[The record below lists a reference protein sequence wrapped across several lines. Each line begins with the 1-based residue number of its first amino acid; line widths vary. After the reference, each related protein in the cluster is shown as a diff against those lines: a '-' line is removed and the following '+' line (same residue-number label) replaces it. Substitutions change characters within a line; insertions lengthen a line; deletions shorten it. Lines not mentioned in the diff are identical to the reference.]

1 MDQSPPRTL
10 SPWRRGVRISEGS
23 PEGSRGPMSSGREQ
37 EEESLAPPPREP
49 AFVWK
54 WCRRWHTA
62 PLGPRAHLARG
73 RSAQDE
79 VHALRE
85 LRGCPGPL
93 FPAGRSSP
101 PRDTFPSQFRLHPP
115 QPGGCPVRSCPW
127 ALLWA
132 LLRAPLV
139 GDQICYC
146 FFYWISPNWLQV
158 LSREVLGAALPLPG
172 EPADLGFWVSRVAR
186 VLSDTPLFWAHALG
200 TAVLPGVRGLSS
212 ALYCLPGIVFGSLGA
227 SFQGEAVGG
236 VYHLP
241 RSP

>member
-1 MDQSPPRTL
+1 MSAQQ
-10 SPWRRGVRISEGS
+10 VREG
-23 PEGSRGPMSSGREQ
+23 GGRCGPVTAPYP
-37 EEESLAPPPREP
+37 ESLAAWCQNLRGKPRGEQRPYVVRAGTGGGEP
-49 AFVWK
+49 CPTPSGACLCVEVVSGVA
-54 WCRRWHTA
+54 HSST
-62 PLGPRAHLARG
+62 GPRAHLARG

-85 LRGCPGPL
+85 PRGCPGPL

-158 LSREVLGAALPLPG
+158 LSREVLGAAFPLPFFNYVFIDCR
-172 EPADLGFWVSRVAR
+172 E
-186 VLSDTPLFWAHALG
+186 
-200 TAVLPGVRGLSS
+200 RG
-212 ALYCLPGIVFGSLGA
+212 
-227 SFQGEAVGG
+227 GG
-236 VYHLP
+236 
-241 RSP
+241 RKRKR